1 LLSPLPQELAH
12 ARTRHS
18 CDENARFSR
27 VLFRNE
33 ALNAVL
39 HLREISDQHDVTLES
54 SKIVKLALTWVPT
67 TQSDAIKKNMPFIQ
81 TSLAQSESASPKA
94 TTLYVYNM
102 PLFRVAL
109 LHACLLNR
117 WQRASIA
124 SSSLIAP

>member
-1 LLSPLPQELAH
+1 MQ
-12 ARTRHS
+12 
-18 CDENARFSR
+18 
-27 VLFRNE
+27 
-33 ALNAVL
+33 
-39 HLREISDQHDVTLES
+39 
-54 SKIVKLALTWVPT
+54 SKKI
-67 TQSDAIKKNMPFIQ
+67 MPFIQ